1 MLISRFKAVE
11 SPADQP
17 ILTAMDRRVVRPWLT
32 RGRMVAGA
40 FIFLVVVAGIAAY
53 VRFGL
58 TSFVAVSAE
67 RLSTARVQRGVFHEF
82 IPLSGM
88 LVPRTTVY
96 LDAVAG
102 GQVAEVLVEEG
113 AVVEAGKPLVVLKN
127 ANLELDVAGRDA
139 ALAQQL
145 YQLTTINL
153 SLDDRR
159 LQRSRELTEIDYQI
173 RLVISQLERKKPLL
187 AGGYVSRNEIDDLER
202 NLARYRS
209 TYDNVKAAQI
219 ADDIARPQQVA
230 QLKQS
235 IELITNNLAMTRR
248 NLDAL
253 TIKAPLAGQ
262 LTLLDADI
270 GAAKAPGQRIGQIDS
285 AEGFK
290 VRASV
295 AEFYLPRLQTGQ
307 HATGEIEGRNYD
319 LVIAK
324 IFPEVKDRQFVVDLQ
339 FTAGLADLPA
349 TLRRGQ
355 TLQLKLE
362 VGEARESLVVAN
374 GEYYDDAGGTWVFV
388 VSPSGGSAVRRE
400 VTLGRRNP
408 ESIEVLKGLADGER
422 IITSSYT
429 AFRDIER
436 IDILGTLN
444 EGELKP

>member
-11 SPADQP
+11 AAGDPP
-17 ILTAMDRRVVRPWLT
+17 ILTAMDRRVVRPWMT
-32 RGRMVAGA
+32 RGRMMVGAAMMLTAIAGS
-40 FIFLVVVAGIAAY
+40 FVY
-53 VRFGL
+53 VRYGL
-58 TSFVAVSAE
+58 TSFIAVSAQQ
-67 RLSTARVQRGVFHEF
+67 LDTAQVQRGMFHEF
-82 IPLSGM
+82 IPLSGT

-102 GQVAEVLVEEG
+102 GQVAAVMVEEG
-113 AVVEAGKPLVVLKN
+113 AMVQTGDPLVILKN
-127 ANLELDVAGRDA
+127 AALELDVAGREA

-159 LQRSRELTEIDYQI
+159 LQRSRELTEIDFQI
-173 RLVISQLERKKPLL
+173 RQAISQLKRKRPLL
-187 AGGYVSRNEIDDLER
+187 LRGYVSRNEIDDLER

-209 TYDNVKAAQI
+209 TYDNVKAAQA
-219 ADDIARPQQVA
+219 ADDAARPQQVA
-230 QLKQS
+230 QLNQS
-235 IELITNNLAMTRR
+235 IALISNNLAMTRR

-270 GAAKAPGQRIGQIDS
+270 GAAKVPGQRIGQIDS

-290 VRASV
+290 VRANV
-295 AEFYLPRLQTGQ
+295 AEFYLPRLQSDQ
-307 HATGEIEGRNYD
+307 HATAEIEGRDYD

-324 IFPEVKDRQFVVDLQ
+324 IYPEVKDRQFAVDFR
-339 FTAGLADLPA
+339 FTAEVQDLPT

-362 VGEARESLVVAN
+362 VGETRESLMVAN

-388 VSPSGGSAVRRE
+388 VSPSGGSAVRRT

-408 ESIEVLKGLADGER
+408 ESIEILKGLADGER
-422 IITSSYT
+422 IITSSY
-429 AFRDIER
+429 ASFRDIER

-444 EGELKP
+444 EGE